1 MMGDKG
7 LRDITWLTIN
17 GDRGVRD
24 IMCLIINENY
34 SDGVYPNYVIKLF
47 KMSTES
53 DDSFFNF
60 Y

>member
-1 MMGDKG
+1 MMGDRG
-7 LRDITWLTIN
+7 VSDITWLIVN

-24 IMCLIINENY
+24 ITRLTINE
-34 SDGVYPNYVIKLF
+34 NYVIKLF
-47 KMSTES
+47 KMNTES

>member
-7 LRDITWLTIN
+7 VRDITWLTIN

-24 IMCLIINENY
+24 ITCLIINE
-34 SDGVYPNYVIKLF
+34 NYVIKLF
-47 KMSTES
+47 KMNTES